1 MKFLYL
7 LCLAGAFASTLNA
20 DTIIYNNIGE
30 SSAGA
35 DGVDFAGRP
44 LHYSLT
50 SVTARQETDLQPILS
65 GVDTS
70 SDAVDVGVYA
80 DNSTTSGELMAVFG
94 DVDDSL
100 LSDTPDVYDI
110 TLTAFPLLTD
120 GTLYWFGLSGTT
132 SVEWYYNYDMN
143 GIGIAEKLFANQ
155 TGAYSNYYDPYQI
168 SVKEGVSVTPEP
180 SGTLLVTAGLGV
192 LALLPRRAA
201 LRLNRRRTSATYQL
215 ARPDRT

>member
-20 DTIIYNNIGE
+20 DTIIYDNIGE
-30 SSAGA
+30 SNAGA
-35 DGVDFAGRP
+35 DGVDFAGP

-50 SVTARQETDLQPILS
+50 SVTAGQETDLQPILS

-120 GTLYWFGLSGTT
+120 DTLYWFGLSGTT
-132 SVEWYYNYDMN
+132 SVEWHYNYDMN
-143 GIGIAEKLFANQ
+143 GIGIAEKHFANQ
-155 TGAYSNYYDPYQI
+155 TEAYSNYYDPYQI
-168 SVKEGVSVTPEP
+168 SVKGGVSVTPEP

-201 LRLNRRRTSATYQL
+201 LRLNRRRTSADIS
-215 ARPDRT
+215 ACAA